1 MIIRGL
7 RAPRL
12 NCEEKDCPLELIHP
26 PEDCNVNSSLSF
38 TLQVVHF
45 AFVYLLFILTL
56 FILGFQ
62 FALEFYLWVSVSFQ
76 ICRVEDIDVAGLVQG
91 TVVHFHRARSVVVSP
106 TGRISAT
113 GLGMSYLLQTGLK
126 IMMMSYIYYIHHLCS
141 GPSPILSV

>member
-1 MIIRGL
+1 M
-7 RAPRL
+7 
-12 NCEEKDCPLELIHP
+12 H
-26 PEDCNVNSSLSF
+26 
-38 TLQVVHF
+38 
-45 AFVYLLFILTL
+45 LFIYLFISTL
-56 FILGFQ
+56 FLLGFQ

-113 GLGMSYLLQTGLK
+113 GLGMIYLLQTGLK

-141 GPSPILSV
+141 VPSLILSA